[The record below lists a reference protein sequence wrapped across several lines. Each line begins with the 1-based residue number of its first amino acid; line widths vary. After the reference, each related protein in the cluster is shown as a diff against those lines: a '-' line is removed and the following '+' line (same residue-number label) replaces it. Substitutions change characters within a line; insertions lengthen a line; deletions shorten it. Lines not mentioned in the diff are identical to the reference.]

1 MLQMTATEATILDP
15 IVQEIE
21 GFFVVRDDLI
31 PGGSKRRALA
41 RMLNPGIEYVYGGP
55 AFGYAQISL
64 AYAAKEVGATATIFV
79 AKRKD
84 LHSRTREAVKAGARL
99 VQVPHGYLTNVRAK
113 ARAYCHATGATEIPF
128 GCDCPLFLKAMSQ
141 VALSTKMIPKEV
153 WSVSGSGALT
163 RALQIAWPDAKFY
176 AVQIGKPPHAGKATV
191 IKAPEA
197 YEDDARN
204 PPPFPS
210 CSNYD
215 AKAWQFMKARASKG
229 ALFWN
234 VGK

>member
-1 MLQMTATEATILDP
+1 MLQITATEATLLDP
-15 IVQEIE
+15 VVQEIE

-31 PGGSKRRALA
+31 PGGSKRRALR
-41 RMLNPGIEYVYGGP
+41 RMLQAGHEYVYGGP
-55 AFGYAQISL
+55 AFGYAQMSL
-64 AYAAKEVGATATIFV
+64 AYAAKDVGAAATIFV

-84 LHSRTREAVKAGARL
+84 LHHRTKEAVKAGAKL
-99 VQVPHGYLTNVRAK
+99 VQVPHGYLSNVRAK
-113 ARAYCHATGATEIPF
+113 ARAYCCVTGAIEIPF
-128 GCDCPLFLKAMSQ
+128 GCDCPSFLEAMSQ
-141 VALSTKMIPKEV
+141 VALSTKIFPKEV

-176 AVQIGKPPHAGKATV
+176 AVQIGKPPRAGKATIV
-191 IKAPEA
+191 KAPEA
-197 YEDDARN
+197 YEQDARK

-215 AKAWQFMKARASKG
+215 AKAWQFIKDKAAKG

>member
-1 MLQMTATEATILDP
+1 
-15 IVQEIE
+15 
-21 GFFVVRDDLI
+21 
-31 PGGSKRRALA
+31 
-41 RMLNPGIEYVYGGP
+41 
-55 AFGYAQISL
+55 
-64 AYAAKEVGATATIFV
+64 V

-84 LHSRTREAVKAGARL
+84 LHPRTQEAVSAGARL
-99 VQVPHGYLTNVRAK
+99 VQVPHGYLSNVKAK
-113 ARAYCHATGATEIPF
+113 AKAYCQATGAEEIPF
-128 GCDCPLFLKAMSQ
+128 GCDCQAFLDAMSQ
-141 VALSTKMIPKEV
+141 VALSTKIVPKEV

-163 RALQIAWPDAKFY
+163 RALQIAWPDATFY
-176 AVQIGKPPHAGKATV
+176 AVQIGKVPKAGIATV

-234 VGK
+234 VGR